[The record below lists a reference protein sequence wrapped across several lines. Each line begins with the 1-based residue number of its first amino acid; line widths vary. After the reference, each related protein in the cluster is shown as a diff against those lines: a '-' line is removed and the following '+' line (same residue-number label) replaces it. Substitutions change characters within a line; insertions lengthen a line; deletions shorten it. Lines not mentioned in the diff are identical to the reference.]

1 MSVRLWKV
9 SDFIDVSYQS
19 SLLETIRT
27 HRSEVDNR
35 VSEETSPLM
44 RWGTIFAANNYNK
57 SKRTILLDHEIEQH
71 MPEIKRFYYHD
82 MPKLVSQL
90 IGKNVYPADIRGNT
104 CLQVLVYDE
113 PGDAIGAHFDSSF
126 FDKNQKIVTAL
137 LCLENRSTQQ
147 LCVDSSADIIQGV
160 MKKDKE
166 SKMVVLEEYS
176 KKEKDDDIKLEC
188 LDMKERDL
196 YVFDHYI
203 MRHAIRP
210 DIKKGESRIVIAMV
224 FAERPQ
230 SVTIHDYVFEKFKS
244 LTHYRSGKVLLP
256 ADRLILILVSICILS
271 ILILLIMIVST
282 IVNRNNSEKP
292 RVPLRKTSRKK
303 KV

>member
-19 SLLETIRT
+19 SLLEKIHA
-27 HRSEVDNR
+27 HRKDIDNR

-44 RWGTIFAANNYNK
+44 RWGTVFAANNYNK

-90 IGKNVYPADIRGNT
+90 IGKDVYPADIRGNT
-104 CLQVLVYDE
+104 CLQVLVYDK

-126 FDKNQKIVTAL
+126 FDKDQKIVTAL

-160 MKKDKE
+160 MKKDEE

-176 KKEKDDDIKLEC
+176 KKEKDIPLTC

-196 YVFDHYI
+196 YVFEHYL

-244 LTHYRSGKVLLP
+244 LTHFRSGKALLP
-256 ADRLILILVSICILS
+256 ADRLILILIGVCIVS
-271 ILILLIMIVST
+271 ILILLII
-282 IVNRNNSEKP
+282 IVNRNSSEKS
-292 RVPLRKTSRKK
+292 RVPVRKASQKK